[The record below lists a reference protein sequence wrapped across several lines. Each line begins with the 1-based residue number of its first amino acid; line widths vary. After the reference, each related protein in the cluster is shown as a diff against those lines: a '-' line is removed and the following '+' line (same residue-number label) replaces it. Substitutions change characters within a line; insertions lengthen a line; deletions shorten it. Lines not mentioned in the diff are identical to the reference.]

1 MFVEYAHVNYVTCN
15 SSSILFQKQEMKKFF
30 KGKLGQRRTN
40 IKVMSRSFLSRLSGL
55 SLRSSKRYFSYTP
68 AASEEII
75 VTTTSTTT
83 TTTTTTESTNNNV
96 TFDEQL
102 PRTNSFSRNHKPTQS
117 YLPHQVTENLT
128 VSELNKIRTTP
139 TLMTFYGGNPIHESN
154 MNHLRMLLRK
164 YQYLPTKPLSDEEL
178 QSRKFLGYEAYKERT
193 QSGTRVKKIHYRDL
207 ISSLN
212 RLRTIDSQLMPV
224 EVINTLNSYYSTS
237 INKTAMSKKIKQLD
251 EFGRAKAQAK
261 RKAALAKIYLV
272 KGDGSILINGKSA
285 VEYFTNVYAR
295 KNLVYPFQVV
305 EQEGQYNVFAEV
317 SGGGYT
323 GQSEAVMYA
332 IAKALVVFNPLLKPR
347 LSKAGLMTSDA
358 RVVERKKPGKVKAR
372 KSPTWVKR

>member
-1 MFVEYAHVNYVTCN
+1 
-15 SSSILFQKQEMKKFF
+15 
-30 KGKLGQRRTN
+30 
-40 IKVMSRSFLSRLSGL
+40 MSKSLIPQLNGL
-55 SLRSSKRYFSYTP
+55 SLRIGKRCFSQS
-68 AASEEII
+68 ALLREEII
-75 VTTTSTTT
+75 VTTTTTT
-83 TTTTTTESTNNNV
+83 TTSTSTTGPSNENV
-96 TFDEQL
+96 TFDEQV
-102 PRTNSFSRNHKPTQS
+102 PRSNSFGRSSRPTQS
-117 YLPHQVTENLT
+117 YSPYQVTENLT
-128 VSELNKIRTTP
+128 FPELNRIRTTP
-139 TLMTFYGGNPIHESN
+139 TLMTFYGGNPIHENN
-154 MNHLRMLLRK
+154 MNHLRLLLRK

-212 RLRTIDSQLMPV
+212 RLRVIDSQLMPV
-224 EVINTLNSYYSTS
+224 EVINTLDSYYSTS
-237 INKTAMSKKIKQLD
+237 VNKTALSKKVKQLD
-251 EFGRAKAQAK
+251 EFGRASTQAK

-295 KNLVYPFQVV
+295 KNLVYPFQVI